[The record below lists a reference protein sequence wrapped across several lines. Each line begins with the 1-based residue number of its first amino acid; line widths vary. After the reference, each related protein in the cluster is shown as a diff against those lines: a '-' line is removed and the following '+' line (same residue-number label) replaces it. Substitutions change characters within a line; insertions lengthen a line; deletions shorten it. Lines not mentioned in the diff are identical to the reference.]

1 MNEMSTPARSSN
13 PTNDPNSQIRVNDEH
28 KTPETRDTPT
38 QEMPVQDPPAC
49 EPTSPVSLNGTGGKD
64 HLDDSQRPSDPQK
77 PKVWTVADAPKTSPT
92 GATSIRV
99 GQLVWA
105 CIIMLTSVFLIALPF
120 LEPENLPLFFIAL
133 VALLGVSLIVA
144 AFAVGREAKRK
155 GD

>member
-13 PTNDPNSQIRVNDEH
+13 STNDPNSQIRVNDEH
-28 KTPETRDTPT
+28 KTSEARDIPT
-38 QEMPVQDPPAC
+38 QEMPVQDPPA
-49 EPTSPVSLNGTGGKD
+49 SDPVSPASLTGTGGKD
-64 HLDDSQRPSDPQK
+64 HLTDSQRPSDPQK

-105 CIIMLTSVFLIALPF
+105 CIIMLTSVFLMALPF